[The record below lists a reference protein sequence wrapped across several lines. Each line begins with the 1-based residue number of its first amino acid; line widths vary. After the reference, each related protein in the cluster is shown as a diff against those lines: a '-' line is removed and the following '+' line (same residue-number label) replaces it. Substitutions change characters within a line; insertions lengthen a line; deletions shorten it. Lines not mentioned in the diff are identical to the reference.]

1 MRYDEIKWNKIK
13 WNETIWNVM
22 KLNKIEMKLNELVHL
37 SVLNTACC
45 INDLPVI

>member
-1 MRYDEIKWNKIK
+1 MRYDEIKRNKIK

-37 SVLNTACC
+37 SVLNTTCC